1 VDIAFKGLDRFTP
14 NPRQLGQHT
23 EISDQTRLAEQGNG
37 TLSMK
42 ILMLHNFYQQPGG
55 EDESFA
61 AEAEVLER
69 HGHEVIR
76 YTRHNDAIKDLN
88 PVSVGLRT
96 IWNQDSYRELQ
107 SLIRIHRPDLVH
119 AQNVFPLISPAAYH
133 VAAGAGIPV
142 VQSVRNYRMFC
153 LNAQFFRDGQP
164 CEDCLGRTLPVPGI
178 RHACYRGSRVQ
189 SSGVAAMQVVHRA
202 LGTWRR
208 HVSLFIALS
217 EFTRRKCIESGL
229 PEAKVVTKPNFLK
242 DDPGAGPGDGGYALY
257 IGRLSPEKG
266 IGTMLNAW
274 QRLGETA
281 PPLKVVGDGPL
292 AGQVQAATGGR
303 VEWLGRRSSAE
314 VLELLR
320 HAAFLVFPSEWYET
334 FGRVAIEAFA
344 LGTPVVAA
352 RIGAVAELVD
362 DGRTGLHFTPGDA
375 ADLADKVRR
384 MAVQGDEWRRMR
396 MAARAEFEAR
406 FTPEANYRQ
415 LIRIYHQAL
424 GPMDGFEQPAFQQ

>member
-1 VDIAFKGLDRFTP
+1 
-14 NPRQLGQHT
+14 
-23 EISDQTRLAEQGNG
+23 
-37 TLSMK
+37 MK

-76 YTRHNDAIKDLN
+76 YTRHNEAIKDLN

-96 IWNQDSYRELQ
+96 IWNPDSHRELQ
-107 SLIRIHRPDLVH
+107 SLIRSHRPDLVH
-119 AQNVFPLISPAAYH
+119 AQNVFPLISPAAYYA
-133 VAAGAGIPV
+133 AAGSGIPV

-153 LNAQFFRDGQP
+153 LNAQFFRGGQP
-164 CEDCLGRTLPVPGI
+164 CEDCLGRTLPIPGI
-178 RHACYRGSRVQ
+178 RHSCYRGSKVQ

-208 HVSLFIALS
+208 HISLFIALS

-266 IGTMLNAW
+266 IGTMLGAW
-274 QRLGETA
+274 QRLGEAA
-281 PPLKVVGDGPL
+281 PLLKVVGDGPL
-292 AGQVQAATGGR
+292 AGQVKAATGDR
-303 VEWLGRRSSAE
+303 VEWLGRRSPAE

-320 HAAFLVFPSEWYET
+320 RAAFRSFHPNGTRHSAGSRSRPLRLGRPWWPPASAPSRNWWMT
-334 FGRVAIEAFA
+334 AAPAFTSPPA
-344 LGTPVVAA
+344 TPPIW
-352 RIGAVAELVD
+352 RTRSGAW
-362 DGRTGLHFTPGDA
+362 RS
-375 ADLADKVRR
+375 
-384 MAVQGDEWRRMR
+384 GDEWRRMR
-396 MAARAEFEAR
+396 IAARAEFEAR
-406 FTPEANYRQ
+406 FTPESNYRQ
-415 LIRIYHQAL
+415 LIGIYHRAL